1 MSRALEVSG
10 RSEDRR
16 HVDILTGKVVDFRE
30 MVDEL
35 SISDCLVE
43 LYSLH
48 VVALLLLLTASFL
61 TTFFLPKPGQFLPS
75 NDRGLDET
83 DKQSQAVTL
92 LGLMPQRGT
101 FN

>member
-10 RSEDRR
+10 RSEDIR

-43 LYSLH
+43 LNSLH
-48 VVALLLLLTASFL
+48 VVALLRLSLCEAHDVEVLV
-61 TTFFLPKPGQFLPS
+61 
-75 NDRGLDET
+75 E
-83 DKQSQAVTL
+83 
-92 LGLMPQRGT
+92 GT
-101 FN
+101 SLWHEAE